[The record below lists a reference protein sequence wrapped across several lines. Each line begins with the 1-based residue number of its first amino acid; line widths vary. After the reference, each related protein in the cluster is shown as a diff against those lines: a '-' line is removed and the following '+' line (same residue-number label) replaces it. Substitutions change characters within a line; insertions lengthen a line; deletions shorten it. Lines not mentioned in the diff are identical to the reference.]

1 MSGEV
6 ARDLVT
12 AAKRMERL
20 RARRRRLLDTLDALD
35 DDIRTLRLVIEAHV
49 ATLSA
54 PASNVTNERGDLH
67 DPGPVPDDAAR

>member
-20 RARRRRLLDTLDALD
+20 RARRRKLLDTLDALD
-35 DDIRTLRLVIEAHV
+35 GDIRSLRLVIEAHV

-54 PASNVTNERGDLH
+54 PPHTTNEHGDLH
-67 DPGPVPDDAAR
+67 DPGPVPDADAAR